1 MSSILSSHAP
11 ADRLSDRLSSTR
23 PTTGTAESPVVLLRF
38 AKLVVVFAALA
49 LLTPYWL
56 DLMHQL
62 GVAQSWYSLRLVAI
76 FGGAGVLTLLVV
88 AVSLLAAQLKHLA
101 RA

>member
-1 MSSILSSHAP
+1 MSSNLASHAP
-11 ADRLSDRLSSTR
+11 SDGPSSIR

-38 AKLVVVFAALA
+38 AKLVTVFAALA

-56 DLMHQL
+56 NLMHQL
-62 GVAQSWYSLRLVAI
+62 GVAQSWYSLRLLAI
-76 FGGAGVLTLLVV
+76 FGGAGVLTLLVA
-88 AVSLLAAQLKHLA
+88 AVSLLAAQLKDLA